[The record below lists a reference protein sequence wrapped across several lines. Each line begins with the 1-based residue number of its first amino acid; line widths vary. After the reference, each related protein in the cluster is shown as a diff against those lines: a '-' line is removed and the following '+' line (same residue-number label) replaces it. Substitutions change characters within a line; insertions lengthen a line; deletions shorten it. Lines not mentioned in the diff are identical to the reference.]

1 MVFCTKYYNNYVMRR
16 YSQND
21 EDIFIL
27 DLFKKKDLNN
37 CFFFEFGAWD
47 GIHLSNC
54 RLLFENNWSGCFVEY
69 DKSRFKELQDNY
81 KDSPNIILINDK
93 IDPEKKNINELI
105 KNNNIL
111 KIDVLSIDVD
121 GRDLSIWK
129 SLDVLS
135 PNIVIIEFNDTIPF
149 DTIYE
154 DLTNKNIGNSFLAI
168 DNYAKSKD
176 YELIKAT
183 RDNLIYSKKKFND
196 GMFKQISSSQL
207 YEYCKPIRVG
217 FNNYGEYLFFYN
229 HELEYKEVFRSPL
242 AKSYISFQPIPKF
255 LRNMTDVNGQGAKFL
270 KRFYSLTMLFLLRPI
285 LFIKYLY
292 EKIRG

>member
-1 MVFCTKYYNNYVMRR
+1 MVFYTKYYNNYTMRK

-21 EDIFIL
+21 EDLFIL
-27 DLFKKKDLNN
+27 DLFKKKDLSN

-69 DKSRFKELQDNY
+69 DKTRFKELQKNY
-81 KDSPNIILINDK
+81 KDSSNIILINDK

-105 KNNNIL
+105 KDNNIS

-129 SLDVLS
+129 SLNVLS
-135 PNIVIIEFNDTIPF
+135 PNIVVIEFNDTIPF
-149 DTIYE
+149 DTAYE
-154 DLTNKNIGNSFLAI
+154 DVTNKNIGNSFLAI

-176 YELIKAT
+176 YELIKVT
-183 RDNLIYSKKKFND
+183 RDNLIYSKKEFNK
-196 GMFKQISSSQL
+196 GMFQQINASHL
-207 YEYCKPIRVG
+207 YELCKPIRVG

-229 HELEYKEVFRSPL
+229 HKLEYKEVFRSPL
-242 AKSYISFQPIPKF
+242 AKSFISFQPIPKF

-285 LFIKYLY
+285 LFFKYLY
-292 EKIRG
+292 EKIKG